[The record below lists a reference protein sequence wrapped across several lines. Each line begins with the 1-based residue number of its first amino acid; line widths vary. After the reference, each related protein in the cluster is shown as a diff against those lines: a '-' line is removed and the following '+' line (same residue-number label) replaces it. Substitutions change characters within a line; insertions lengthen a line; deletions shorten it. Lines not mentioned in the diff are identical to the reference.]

1 MQVLAAV
8 CFICTRC
15 WAELWGAKKC
25 VGTQCW
31 RPAHRANSSAHS
43 AIDSSAQ
50 THLNSRKNLQGH
62 KEKGK
67 EVARAESRTENLD
80 KFYKDG
86 NIEIKTKVAEEETWI
101 Q

>member
-1 MQVLAAV
+1 ML
-8 CFICTRC
+8 
-15 WAELWGAKKC
+15 G
-25 VGTQCW
+25 
-31 RPAHRANSSAHS
+31 PSAGDQPTEPILLHT

-62 KEKGK
+62 REKGK

-86 NIEIKTKVAEEETWI
+86 SIEIKTKVAEEETCI